1 MEMSEKEKRY
11 FEAKKRVKDLRDFYV
26 HLFIYIVVNGLLAF
40 INFRHG
46 FNTYP
51 WMLWSLAGWG
61 IGLLFN
67 AAHAFRIN
75 PGFSKEWEEKKLK
88 QFLEEEENTQ
98 QRWE

>member
-1 MEMSEKEKRY
+1 MTNKEKRY

-26 HLFIYIVVNGLLAF
+26 HLFIYIVINGLLAYL
-40 INFRHG
+40 NFRNG
-46 FNTYP
+46 FDTYP

-75 PGFSKEWEEKKLK
+75 PDLVKNGKNEKFSS
-88 QFLEEEENTQ
+88 F
-98 QRWE
+98 